1 MQAPPIDLELE
12 RINIEFR
19 LFTLRKYVAFG
30 SLRYCPDWVAN
41 PHSAK
46 ATHPAAPA
54 IVPFTRLTSAQA
66 RAASRTRA
74 VQVYTDGSFTSKA
87 AGAAYVIFAP
97 PDRVLAVG
105 RYRLLRATSAY
116 SAEVVAFREALRH
129 LIAARYFESVAL
141 YTDCLSLLQA
151 LASPRNVEPHVL
163 EIRALVRKLSR
174 TVHVYLYHVPGHAG
188 VFGNEVADFIAE
200 RAAHRG
206 IEASLPLPFRAVR
219 SQLRREFLVLW
230 TARWRAEHSRTELF
244 RWITDLRTL
253 PSYFPPPPSLVTLLT
268 GHGRFPHYFV
278 RFHLM
283 RAPRCPCGSYSVD
296 MSHILHT
303 CPITTPYTSRIAPQ
317 DAYKKMCYSYIL
329 ACPRNRALLIGA
341 VRAYSERMPHVIPT
355 SPSST

>member
-1 MQAPPIDLELE
+1 MFVSATFLKLS
-12 RINIEFR
+12 
-19 LFTLRKYVAFG
+19 LYVAFG

-41 PHSAK
+41 PHSAV
-46 ATHPAAPA
+46 AIHPAAPA

-66 RAASRTRA
+66 RAASRAHA
-74 VQVYTDGSFTSKA
+74 VQVYTDGSFTSTS

-97 PDRVLAVG
+97 LDRVLAVG

-116 SAEVVAFREALRH
+116 SALRH
-129 LIAARYFESVAL
+129 LIAARYLEPVAL

-174 TVHVYLYHVPGHAG
+174 EVHVYLYHVPVHAG
-188 VFGNEVADFIAE
+188 AFGNEVADFIAE
-200 RAAHRG
+200 WAAHRG
-206 IEASLPLPFRAVR
+206 IEVSLPLPFRAVR
-219 SQLRREFLVLW
+219 SQLRRELLVLW

-283 RAPRCPCGSYSVD
+283 RAPRCPCGSYCVD
-296 MSHILHT
+296 MSHVLHA

-317 DAYKKMCYSYIL
+317 DAYRNMCYSLVL

-341 VRAYSERMPHVIPT
+341 VRTYSERMPHVTAT
-355 SPSST
+355 SPSPP